1 MPENKTKPTVLNA
14 EFYKNEANRFKK
26 IFQIQRLQTDEVPMK
41 QAVNPFLC
49 LSCMWVESCNGICI
63 GGCEEYEQ
71 RMSAVQ

>member
-1 MPENKTKPTVLNA
+1 MAEEKTKPTVLNA

-49 LSCMWVESCNGICI
+49 LNCMWVESCNGIRI
-63 GGCEEYEQ
+63 GGCEEYEK
-71 RMSAVQ
+71 RISAVQ

>member
-26 IFQIQRLQTDEVPMK
+26 IFQLQRMKNDEVPVK
-41 QAVNPFLC
+41 NAVNPFLC
-49 LSCMWVESCNGICI
+49 LSCMWVESCNGIRI
-63 GGCEEYEQ
+63 GGCEEFEQ